1 MQQFHRLEDAIP
13 AWRAKARL
21 TAEAE
26 PRVRRSAEPDQP
38 RPAADSIPYQR
49 IAAACLAWMTERGCW
64 PNQAADKTRV
74 ANEIEAALRTL
85 VLPSAPPRPSGD
97 VRGSAWAITAAVG
110 SALGALLVSPLTF
123 LWFDNRLIG
132 LFLGGTLGAFL
143 AVRGVSALLERPRLV
158 AVVRSATT
166 LSSGGVV
173 MGGVWRAI
181 RGEALGLSRSV
192 LWLMAVPL
200 VLSVLKPRSA
210 DDGPVPVRD
219 DAARKADIARAADI
233 ALAVAW
239 AHPERL
245 AAALG
250 AKPAEPD
257 RLPHPVIVALT
268 QLQSDIV
275 RGGSDKDVRESCD
288 DLMQRLQ
295 ESGYEWTS
303 VPKGTAYEPEM
314 AGLFEVFGSIP
325 AGASVRTQR
334 AAMTRDGQLVHKGE
348 LRRV

>member
-1 MQQFHRLEDAIP
+1 MEQFHRLEDAIP

-21 TAEAE
+21 IAEAE
-26 PRVRRSAEPDQP
+26 PRPGRNAAPSPVP
-38 RPAADSIPYQR
+38 RAADTLPYQR
-49 IAAACLAWMTERGCW
+49 IASACLAWMTERGCW

-74 ANEIEAALRTL
+74 TNEIEAALRTL
-85 VLPSAPPRPSGD
+85 VPASPPPRQSGD
-97 VRGSAWAITAAVG
+97 VRGSAWAVTGAVG
-110 SALGALLVSPLTF
+110 SAIGALLVSPLTF

-143 AVRGVSALLERPRLV
+143 AIRGVSALLERPRLV
-158 AVVRSATT
+158 AVVRSAAT

-181 RGEALGLSRSV
+181 RGEALGLGRSV

-200 VLSVLKPRSA
+200 VLSVLQPRPA
-210 DDGPVPVRD
+210 GDAAPVRD
-219 DAARKADIARAADI
+219 DAARKADLARAADM

-245 AAALG
+245 AAPPGTRPKA
-250 AKPAEPD
+250 D
-257 RLPHPVIVALT
+257 RLPRPVIVALS
-268 QLQSDIV
+268 QLQADIA
-275 RGGSDKDVRESCD
+275 RAGSDRDVRDSCD

-295 ESGYEWTS
+295 ESGYEWKS
-303 VPKGTAYEPEM
+303 VAKGTPYEPEM
-314 AGLFEVFGSIP
+314 AGLFEVFGIIP
-325 AGASVRTQR
+325 PGAPVRTQR
-334 AAMTRDGQLVHKGE
+334 TAMIRDGEVVHKGE